1 MKLCGAI
8 VQYIF
13 KLTCNEKVA
22 ILRIFQTFVLILAP
36 SFGKSLLAN
45 KGASRGIIV

>member
-13 KLTCNEKVA
+13 ELTCNEKVA
-22 ILRIFQTFVLILAP
+22 ILRIFKTYVLVLAP
-36 SFGKSLLAN
+36 SFGKSLLTN
-45 KGASRGIIV
+45 KGAFRGIIL